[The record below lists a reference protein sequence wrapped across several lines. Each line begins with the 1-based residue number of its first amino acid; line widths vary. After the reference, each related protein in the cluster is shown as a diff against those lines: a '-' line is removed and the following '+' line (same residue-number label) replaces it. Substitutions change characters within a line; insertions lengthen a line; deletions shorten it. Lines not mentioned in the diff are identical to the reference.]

1 MSLYSGP
8 FLESSLLPWQGYTV
22 SVIRSGLCSTGC
34 CFTILTNLLQN
45 MRIASRESTA
55 IFVQSFKK
63 LLRNTSTVAIR
74 SVALRGF
81 DAEIA
86 GVSFYCIF
94 HVMGEDFAPPAMP
107 RGLRSGANGCGRS
120 LYWIHLTARWC

>member
-45 MRIASRESTA
+45 MRIVSRESTA

-63 LLRNTSTVAIR
+63 LLSGFPLMRPKGRYRR
-74 SVALRGF
+74 SQSYRQDYRSPQAYLHGRTASSLSDRPEGAVNGSRREGRVFLREF
-81 DAEIA
+81 
-86 GVSFYCIF
+86 
-94 HVMGEDFAPPAMP
+94 M
-107 RGLRSGANGCGRS
+107 
-120 LYWIHLTARWC
+120 TAFC

>member
-1 MSLYSGP
+1 
-8 FLESSLLPWQGYTV
+8 
-22 SVIRSGLCSTGC
+22 
-34 CFTILTNLLQN
+34 

-74 SVALRGF
+74 SVVLRGF

-86 GVSFYCIF
+86 GVNFYCIF
-94 HVMGEDFAPPAMP
+94 HVIGEDSAPPAIP
-107 RGLRSGANGCGRS
+107 KDARSGASG
-120 LYWIHLTARWC
+120 

>member
-1 MSLYSGP
+1 
-8 FLESSLLPWQGYTV
+8 
-22 SVIRSGLCSTGC
+22 
-34 CFTILTNLLQN
+34 
-45 MRIASRESTA
+45 
-55 IFVQSFKK
+55 
-63 LLRNTSTVAIR
+63 LRNTSTVAIR

-107 RGLRSGANGCGRS
+107 RDVRNGVSG
-120 LYWIHLTARWC
+120 

>member
-1 MSLYSGP
+1 
-8 FLESSLLPWQGYTV
+8 
-22 SVIRSGLCSTGC
+22 
-34 CFTILTNLLQN
+34 

-63 LLRNTSTVAIR
+63 LLRNTSTVAIP

-94 HVMGEDFAPPAMP
+94 QSSRPPPSQIFQKELLMAAEERGEYF
-107 RGLRSGANGCGRS
+107 
-120 LYWIHLTARWC
+120 

>member
-1 MSLYSGP
+1 
-8 FLESSLLPWQGYTV
+8 
-22 SVIRSGLCSTGC
+22 
-34 CFTILTNLLQN
+34 
-45 MRIASRESTA
+45 MRIVSRESTA

-63 LLRNTSTVAIR
+63 LLRNTSTVAIP

-94 HVMGEDFAPPAMP
+94 HVMGEDFAPPVMP
-107 RGLRSGANGCGRS
+107 RDVRNGVSGDDKVGF
-120 LYWIHLTARWC
+120 